1 MRTSVISADDYRRLK
16 TTIRHVRNF
25 RRWSAYPNALE
36 RELRRA
42 RLVSACCVSRDLVT
56 MNSLVRVWD
65 ADAAQPA
72 VVSIGYSHH
81 GAAGK
86 HVLSVL
92 TPLGTA
98 LLGRRVG
105 DVVTCR
111 AAGELRRMIVREILY
126 QPEAAGD
133 LHL

>member
-1 MRTSVISADDYRRLK
+1 MRTRMISADDYRRLK
-16 TTIRHVRNF
+16 TMIRHVRTF
-25 RRWSAYPNALE
+25 RRWSTYPNALE

-42 RLVSACCVSRDLVT
+42 RLVNPYCVPPDLVT

-65 ADAAQPA
+65 VDVAQPA
-72 VVSIGYSHH
+72 VVSIVYPQH
-81 GAAGK
+81 GTAGE
-86 HVLSVL
+86 VTLSVL

-98 LLGRRVG
+98 LLGRCVG

-111 AAGELRRMIVREILY
+111 AASALMRMIVREILY

-133 LHL
+133 MNL